1 MNSHSTVTL
10 RAQLNGAPDK
20 PAIILL
26 HGLFGMSDNLGGLA
40 KSLAERYTV
49 YRLDLRNHGHSAWSD
64 AMSLEEMAADIVAFC
79 QTNHLTQIGLL
90 GHSLG
95 GKVAMQCALNHPDLV
110 RGLIVADIAP
120 VTYPA
125 HHNQILDALLRVD
138 VAKLESRQQ
147 ADQQL
152 VADIPELGIRQF
164 LLKNLYRDAQNHFA
178 WRMNLAVL
186 SSQYDQLRLAPS
198 GTAFNKPCLF
208 IKGEL
213 SAYIQLKH
221 TDEIKQ
227 LFPQATVKIIQG
239 AGHFLHS
246 EKPAAFNHIA
256 GNFFDELFVNDD
268 QT

>member
-1 MNSHSTVTL
+1 MNPDSPVILHS
-10 RAQLNGAPDK
+10 QCNGSPDA
-20 PAIILL
+20 PAIVLL

-40 KSLAERYTV
+40 KSLADRYAV
-49 YRLDLRNHGHSAWSD
+49 YRLDLRNHGRSPWSD
-64 AMSLEEMAADIVAFC
+64 RMSFAAMAEDIVAFC
-79 QTNHLTQIGLL
+79 HANNLSDVALL

-95 GKVAMQCALNHPDLV
+95 GKVAMQCALNYPDLV

-125 HHNQILDALLRVD
+125 HHNQILDALLRID
-138 VAKLESRQQ
+138 VANLESRQQ

-152 VADIPELGIRQF
+152 ADDIAESGIRQF
-164 LLKNLYRDAQNHFA
+164 LLKNLYRDEQNRFA
-178 WRMNLAVL
+178 WRMNLPVL
-186 SSQYDQLRLAPS
+186 NARYGDMCLAPE
-198 GTAFNKPCLF
+198 GEPYHKPCLF

-213 SAYIQLKH
+213 SAYIQQKH
-221 TDEIKQ
+221 ADAIKQ
-227 LFPQATVKIIQG
+227 LFPRAGFKIIQG